1 MKVYTFK
8 CLTCNE
14 DYPTKLTYYRNIK
27 MCGWCGH
34 KKEFGIEAKSL
45 SDLIP
50 ITRLIVRVKID
61 EEKE

>member
-1 MKVYTFK
+1 MKIHTFK

-14 DYPTKLTYYRNIK
+14 YYPTKLTYYRDMK

-34 KKEFGIEAKSL
+34 KKEFGIEAKEL
-45 SDLIP
+45 SDLTS

-61 EEKE
+61 EEN